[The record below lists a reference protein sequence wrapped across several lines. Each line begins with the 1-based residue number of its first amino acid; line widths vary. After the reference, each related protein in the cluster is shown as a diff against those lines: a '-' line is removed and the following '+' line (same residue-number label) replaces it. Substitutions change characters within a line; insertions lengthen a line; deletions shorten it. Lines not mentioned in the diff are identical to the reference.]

1 MPEFE
6 LLEFVSL
13 ILILIPFSFSY
24 YILKRRKD
32 MIPLLPGATCIVLS
46 FACTNL
52 EAFAAPEIFNF
63 FEHFFIM
70 LGGITFLVAMIYMHI
85 LKGSKMPKLKSET
98 IEI

>member
-6 LLEFVSL
+6 LLEFLAL
-13 ILILIPFSFSY
+13 ILILIPFSFAY

-32 MIPLLPGATCIVLS
+32 MIPLLPGATCLVLS

-52 EAFAAPEIFNF
+52 EAFAAPEMFNF

-70 LGGITFLVAMIYMHI
+70 LAGITFLVAMLYMYV
-85 LKGSKMPKLKSET
+85 LKDSMLPKLKSKTKEM
-98 IEI
+98 

>member
-6 LLEFVSL
+6 LLEFLAL
-13 ILILIPFSFSY
+13 ILILIPFSFAY

-32 MIPLLPGATCIVLS
+32 MIPLLPGATCLVLS

-52 EAFAAPEIFNF
+52 EAFAAPEMFNF

-70 LGGITFLVAMIYMHI
+70 LAGITFLVAMLYTHV
-85 LKGSKMPKLKSET
+85 LKGSKTPELKSK
-98 IEI
+98 INEI